1 MKIYI
6 DLFFLF
12 NVIMDFMIILG
23 TSIILKRNSN
33 LIRIIISSLI
43 GGVSSIL
50 LFDNIN
56 KILIEVISIIIMVL
70 ISFGYKGI
78 KYVLRNIFYMYLLST
93 LIGGIIYLFNVKVSN
108 NIVINYF
115 IIIVISSLVLILYIK
130 ENRKIKN
137 IYNNYYKVDIYFKDK
152 SKISVVG
159 FIDTGNNLYDPY
171 RKRPIIVL
179 DIKNDLDI
187 KNIHQYY
194 LKEKKIPEYKDKTK
208 ILNVCLII
216 SIVVLI
222 VWAIITIP
230 NITKT
235 ENLSEIENT
244 LVITTNKGNNIETQY
259 EMFDGFK
266 IKIPSE
272 FKIMSDEIV
281 NVKYPNGNAPSL
293 VYTNDKTTINVALVM
308 NDVTMKNSQIEEYVK
323 TMESTYK
330 NYSKDVKLNFWER
343 NNHKIGE
350 MKFTTQ
356 GSDTEIYN
364 HIIAFSVNDK
374 LRLVNFNCTKEQ
386 MSEWQE
392 VSKFIVDSI
401 MFE

>member
-1 MKIYI
+1 MKKNEFKKMMKKENKAFKNYYVYEMILI
-6 DLFFLF
+6 LLLAII
-12 NVIMDFMIILG
+12 VIPNIIL
-23 TSIILKRNSN
+23 TINNMIPFNITIINT
-33 LIRIIISSLI
+33 
-43 GGVSSIL
+43 L
-50 LFDNIN
+50 L
-56 KILIEVISIIIMVL
+56 
-70 ISFGYKGI
+70 
-78 KYVLRNIFYMYLLST
+78 
-93 LIGGIIYLFNVKVSN
+93 
-108 NIVINYF
+108 
-115 IIIVISSLVLILYIK
+115 IIIVAL
-130 ENRKIKN
+130 
-137 IYNNYYKVDIYFKDK
+137 
-152 SKISVVG
+152 
-159 FIDTGNNLYDPY
+159 
-171 RKRPIIVL
+171 PIIVL

-208 ILNVCLII
+208 TLNVCLLI
-216 SIVVLI
+216 SIVILI
-222 VWAIITIP
+222 ACAIITIP

-281 NVKYPNGNAPSL
+281 NAKYPNGNPPSL

-308 NDVTMKNSQIEEYVK
+308 NDVAIKNSQIEEYVK

-330 NYSKDVKLNFWER
+330 NLSKDVKLNFWER

-386 MSEWQE
+386 MSEWLE
-392 VSKFIVDSI
+392 VSKFIMDSI

>member
-1 MKIYI
+1 MKKNEFKKMMKKENKTFKNYYVYEMILI
-6 DLFFLF
+6 LLL
-12 NVIMDFMIILG
+12 VIIVIPNIIL
-23 TSIILKRNSN
+23 TINNMIPFNITIINT
-33 LIRIIISSLI
+33 
-43 GGVSSIL
+43 L
-50 LFDNIN
+50 L
-56 KILIEVISIIIMVL
+56 
-70 ISFGYKGI
+70 
-78 KYVLRNIFYMYLLST
+78 
-93 LIGGIIYLFNVKVSN
+93 
-108 NIVINYF
+108 
-115 IIIVISSLVLILYIK
+115 IIIVALP
-130 ENRKIKN
+130 
-137 IYNNYYKVDIYFKDK
+137 F
-152 SKISVVG
+152 
-159 FIDTGNNLYDPY
+159 
-171 RKRPIIVL
+171 IVL

-187 KNIHQYY
+187 KSMHQYY

-208 ILNVCLII
+208 NLNVCLII

-244 LVITTNKGNNIETQY
+244 LVITTNNGNNIETQY

-281 NVKYPNGNAPSL
+281 NVKYPNGNAPLL
-293 VYTNDKTTINVALVM
+293 VYTNDKATINVALVM
-308 NDVTMKNSQIEEYVK
+308 NDVTMKNNQIEEYVK
-323 TMESTYK
+323 AMESTYK
-330 NYSKDVKLNFWER
+330 NYSKDIKLNFWER

-350 MKFTTQ
+350 MEFTTE

-364 HIIAFSVNDK
+364 HIITFSVNDK

-386 MSEWQE
+386 MSEWQN
-392 VSKFIVDSI
+392 VSKFIMDSI

>member
-1 MKIYI
+1 MKKNEFKKMMKKENKAFKNYY
-6 DLFFLF
+6 
-12 NVIMDFMIILG
+12 VYEMIL
-23 TSIILKRNSN
+23 
-33 LIRIIISSLI
+33 
-43 GGVSSIL
+43 IL
-50 LFDNIN
+50 L
-56 KILIEVISIIIMVL
+56 LA
-70 ISFGYKGI
+70 
-78 KYVLRNIFYMYLLST
+78 
-93 LIGGIIYLFNVKVSN
+93 
-108 NIVINYF
+108 
-115 IIIVISSLVLILYIK
+115 IIVIPNIILTI
-130 ENRKIKN
+130 NNMIPFN
-137 IYNNYYKVDIYFKDK
+137 ITIIN
-152 SKISVVG
+152 
-159 FIDTGNNLYDPY
+159 TLL
-171 RKRPIIVL
+171 IIVVAL
-179 DIKNDLDI
+179 PIAVFDIKNDLDI
-187 KNIHQYY
+187 KSMHQYY
-194 LKEKKIPEYKDKTK
+194 LKEKKIPEYKVKTK

-216 SIVVLI
+216 SIAVLI
-222 VWAIITIP
+222 VWATITIP

-330 NYSKDVKLNFWER
+330 NYSKDVKLKFWER

-350 MKFTTQ
+350 MEFTTQ

-364 HIIAFSVNDK
+364 HIITFSVNDK

-392 VSKFIVDSI
+392 VGKFIMESI

>member
-1 MKIYI
+1 MKKNEFKKMMKKENKAFKNYYVYEMILI
-6 DLFFLF
+6 LLLAII
-12 NVIMDFMIILG
+12 VIPNIIL
-23 TSIILKRNSN
+23 TVNNMIPLNITIINT
-33 LIRIIISSLI
+33 
-43 GGVSSIL
+43 L
-50 LFDNIN
+50 L
-56 KILIEVISIIIMVL
+56 
-70 ISFGYKGI
+70 
-78 KYVLRNIFYMYLLST
+78 
-93 LIGGIIYLFNVKVSN
+93 
-108 NIVINYF
+108 
-115 IIIVISSLVLILYIK
+115 IIIVALPI
-130 ENRKIKN
+130 
-137 IYNNYYKVDIYFKDK
+137 
-152 SKISVVG
+152 VV
-159 FIDTGNNLYDPY
+159 F
-171 RKRPIIVL
+171 

-187 KNIHQYY
+187 KSMHQYY
-194 LKEKKIPEYKDKTK
+194 LKEMKIPEYKDKTK
-208 ILNVCLII
+208 ILNVYLMI

-235 ENLSEIENT
+235 ENLSEIETT

-259 EMFDGFK
+259 EMFYGFK

-293 VYTNDKTTINVALVM
+293 VYTNDKTTINVVLVM

-386 MSEWQE
+386 ISEWQE

>member
-1 MKIYI
+1 MKKNEFKKMMKKENKAFKNYYVYEMILI
-6 DLFFLF
+6 LLLAII
-12 NVIMDFMIILG
+12 VIPNIIL
-23 TSIILKRNSN
+23 TVNNMIPLNITIINT
-33 LIRIIISSLI
+33 
-43 GGVSSIL
+43 L
-50 LFDNIN
+50 L
-56 KILIEVISIIIMVL
+56 
-70 ISFGYKGI
+70 
-78 KYVLRNIFYMYLLST
+78 
-93 LIGGIIYLFNVKVSN
+93 
-108 NIVINYF
+108 
-115 IIIVISSLVLILYIK
+115 IIIVALPI
-130 ENRKIKN
+130 
-137 IYNNYYKVDIYFKDK
+137 
-152 SKISVVG
+152 VV
-159 FIDTGNNLYDPY
+159 F
-171 RKRPIIVL
+171 

-187 KNIHQYY
+187 KSMHQYY

-208 ILNVCLII
+208 NLNVCLII

-272 FKIMSDEIV
+272 FKIMSDEII
-281 NVKYPNGNAPSL
+281 NIKYPNGNAPSL
-293 VYTNDKTTINVALVM
+293 VYTNDKTTINVVLVM
-308 NDVTMKNSQIEEYVK
+308 NDVTMKNNQIEEYVK

-386 MSEWQE
+386 ISEWQE

>member
-1 MKIYI
+1 MEKNEFKKMMKKENKAFKNYYVYEMILI
-6 DLFFLF
+6 LLLAII
-12 NVIMDFMIILG
+12 VIPNIIL
-23 TSIILKRNSN
+23 TINNMIPFNITIINT
-33 LIRIIISSLI
+33 
-43 GGVSSIL
+43 L
-50 LFDNIN
+50 L
-56 KILIEVISIIIMVL
+56 
-70 ISFGYKGI
+70 
-78 KYVLRNIFYMYLLST
+78 
-93 LIGGIIYLFNVKVSN
+93 
-108 NIVINYF
+108 
-115 IIIVISSLVLILYIK
+115 IIIVALP
-130 ENRKIKN
+130 
-137 IYNNYYKVDIYFKDK
+137 F
-152 SKISVVG
+152 
-159 FIDTGNNLYDPY
+159 
-171 RKRPIIVL
+171 IVL

-187 KNIHQYY
+187 KNMHQYY
-194 LKEKKIPEYKDKTK
+194 LKEKKIPEYKVKTK
-208 ILNVCLII
+208 NLNVCLII
-216 SIVVLI
+216 SIAVLI
-222 VWAIITIP
+222 VWTIITIP

-244 LVITTNKGNNIETQY
+244 MVITTNKGNNIETQY
-259 EMFDGFK
+259 KMFDGFK

-308 NDVTMKNSQIEEYVK
+308 NDVTMKNSGIEEYVK

-343 NNHKIGE
+343 TNHKIGE
-350 MKFTTQ
+350 MEFTTE

-392 VSKFIVDSI
+392 VSKFIMDSI
-401 MFE
+401 IFE

>member
-1 MKIYI
+1 MKKSEFKKMMKKENKAFKNYYVYEMILI
-6 DLFFLF
+6 LLLAII
-12 NVIMDFMIILG
+12 VIPNIIL
-23 TSIILKRNSN
+23 TINNMIPFNITIINTFL
-33 LIRIIISSLI
+33 
-43 GGVSSIL
+43 
-50 LFDNIN
+50 
-56 KILIEVISIIIMVL
+56 
-70 ISFGYKGI
+70 
-78 KYVLRNIFYMYLLST
+78 
-93 LIGGIIYLFNVKVSN
+93 
-108 NIVINYF
+108 
-115 IIIVISSLVLILYIK
+115 IIIVVL
-130 ENRKIKN
+130 
-137 IYNNYYKVDIYFKDK
+137 
-152 SKISVVG
+152 
-159 FIDTGNNLYDPY
+159 
-171 RKRPIIVL
+171 PIIVL

-194 LKEKKIPEYKDKTK
+194 LKKKKIPEYKDKTK
-208 ILNVCLII
+208 ILNVCLLI
-216 SIVVLI
+216 SIIVLI

-308 NDVTMKNSQIEEYVK
+308 NNVAKKNSQIEEYVK

-330 NYSKDVKLNFWER
+330 NYSKDVKLNFWGR

-350 MKFTTQ
+350 MEFISE

-364 HIIAFSVNDK
+364 HIIVFSVNDK

-386 MSEWQE
+386 MSEWKE

>member
-1 MKIYI
+1 MKKNEFKKMMKKENKAFKNYYVYEMIFI
-6 DLFFLF
+6 LLSAII
-12 NVIMDFMIILG
+12 VIPNIIL
-23 TSIILKRNSN
+23 TINNMIPFNITIINT
-33 LIRIIISSLI
+33 
-43 GGVSSIL
+43 L
-50 LFDNIN
+50 L
-56 KILIEVISIIIMVL
+56 
-70 ISFGYKGI
+70 
-78 KYVLRNIFYMYLLST
+78 
-93 LIGGIIYLFNVKVSN
+93 
-108 NIVINYF
+108 
-115 IIIVISSLVLILYIK
+115 IIIVAL
-130 ENRKIKN
+130 
-137 IYNNYYKVDIYFKDK
+137 
-152 SKISVVG
+152 
-159 FIDTGNNLYDPY
+159 
-171 RKRPIIVL
+171 PIIVL

-187 KNIHQYY
+187 KSMHQYY
-194 LKEKKIPEYKDKTK
+194 LKEMKIPEYKDKTK
-208 ILNVCLII
+208 ILNVYLMI

-235 ENLSEIENT
+235 ENLSEIETT

-308 NDVTMKNSQIEEYVK
+308 NDVTMKNNQIEEYVK

-386 MSEWQE
+386 ISEWQE

>member
-1 MKIYI
+1 MKKSEFKKMMKKENKAFKNYYVYEMILI
-6 DLFFLF
+6 LLLAII
-12 NVIMDFMIILG
+12 VIPNIIL
-23 TSIILKRNSN
+23 TINNMIPFNITIINT
-33 LIRIIISSLI
+33 
-43 GGVSSIL
+43 L
-50 LFDNIN
+50 L
-56 KILIEVISIIIMVL
+56 
-70 ISFGYKGI
+70 
-78 KYVLRNIFYMYLLST
+78 
-93 LIGGIIYLFNVKVSN
+93 
-108 NIVINYF
+108 
-115 IIIVISSLVLILYIK
+115 IIIVAL
-130 ENRKIKN
+130 
-137 IYNNYYKVDIYFKDK
+137 
-152 SKISVVG
+152 
-159 FIDTGNNLYDPY
+159 
-171 RKRPIIVL
+171 PIILL

-187 KNIHQYY
+187 KNMHQYY

-208 ILNVCLII
+208 NLNVCLII
-216 SIVVLI
+216 SIAVLI
-222 VWAIITIP
+222 VWTIITIP

-244 LVITTNKGNNIETQY
+244 LVITTNNGNNIETQY

-281 NVKYPNGNAPSL
+281 NVKYSNGNAPSL

-308 NDVTMKNSQIEEYVK
+308 NDVAMKNSQIEEYVK

-350 MKFTTQ
+350 MEFTTK

-386 MSEWQE
+386 MNEWQE
-392 VSKFIVDSI
+392 VSKFIMDSI
-401 MFE
+401 IFE

>member
-1 MKIYI
+1 MIP
-6 DLFFLF
+6 F
-12 NVIMDFMIILG
+12 NI
-23 TSIILKRNSN
+23 T
-33 LIRIIISSLI
+33 IIST
-43 GGVSSIL
+43 L
-50 LFDNIN
+50 L
-56 KILIEVISIIIMVL
+56 
-70 ISFGYKGI
+70 
-78 KYVLRNIFYMYLLST
+78 
-93 LIGGIIYLFNVKVSN
+93 
-108 NIVINYF
+108 
-115 IIIVISSLVLILYIK
+115 IIIVAL
-130 ENRKIKN
+130 
-137 IYNNYYKVDIYFKDK
+137 
-152 SKISVVG
+152 
-159 FIDTGNNLYDPY
+159 
-171 RKRPIIVL
+171 PIIVL

-187 KNIHQYY
+187 KKIYQYY

-235 ENLSEIENT
+235 ENLSEIETT

-308 NDVTMKNSQIEEYVK
+308 NDVTMKNSGIEEYVK
-323 TMESTYK
+323 TKESTYK

-343 NNHKIGE
+343 TNHKIGE
-350 MKFTTQ
+350 MEFTTE

-392 VSKFIVDSI
+392 VSKFIMDSI

>member
-1 MKIYI
+1 MEKNEFKKMMKKENKAFKNYYVYEMILI
-6 DLFFLF
+6 LLLAII
-12 NVIMDFMIILG
+12 VIPNIIL
-23 TSIILKRNSN
+23 TINNMIPFNITIINT
-33 LIRIIISSLI
+33 
-43 GGVSSIL
+43 L
-50 LFDNIN
+50 L
-56 KILIEVISIIIMVL
+56 
-70 ISFGYKGI
+70 
-78 KYVLRNIFYMYLLST
+78 
-93 LIGGIIYLFNVKVSN
+93 
-108 NIVINYF
+108 
-115 IIIVISSLVLILYIK
+115 IIIVALP
-130 ENRKIKN
+130 
-137 IYNNYYKVDIYFKDK
+137 F
-152 SKISVVG
+152 
-159 FIDTGNNLYDPY
+159 
-171 RKRPIIVL
+171 IVL

-187 KNIHQYY
+187 KNMHQYY
-194 LKEKKIPEYKDKTK
+194 LKEKKIPEYKVKTK
-208 ILNVCLII
+208 NLNVCLII
-216 SIVVLI
+216 SIAVLI
-222 VWAIITIP
+222 VWTIITIP

-244 LVITTNKGNNIETQY
+244 MVITTNKGNNIETQY
-259 EMFDGFK
+259 KMFDGFK

-330 NYSKDVKLNFWER
+330 NYSRDVELNFWER

-364 HIIAFSVNDK
+364 HIITFSVNDK

-386 MSEWQE
+386 MSEWRE

>member
-1 MKIYI
+1 MILI
-6 DLFFLF
+6 LLL
-12 NVIMDFMIILG
+12 VIIVIPNIIL
-23 TSIILKRNSN
+23 TINNMIPFNITIINT
-33 LIRIIISSLI
+33 
-43 GGVSSIL
+43 L
-50 LFDNIN
+50 L
-56 KILIEVISIIIMVL
+56 IIIMAL
-70 ISFGYKGI
+70 
-78 KYVLRNIFYMYLLST
+78 
-93 LIGGIIYLFNVKVSN
+93 
-108 NIVINYF
+108 
-115 IIIVISSLVLILYIK
+115 
-130 ENRKIKN
+130 
-137 IYNNYYKVDIYFKDK
+137 
-152 SKISVVG
+152 
-159 FIDTGNNLYDPY
+159 
-171 RKRPIIVL
+171 PIAVF

-187 KNIHQYY
+187 KSMHQYY

-208 ILNVCLII
+208 NLNVCLII

-244 LVITTNKGNNIETQY
+244 MVITTNKGNNIETQY
-259 EMFDGFK
+259 KMFDGFK

-272 FKIMSDEIV
+272 FKIMSDEII
-281 NVKYPNGNAPSL
+281 NIKYPNGNAPSL
-293 VYTNDKTTINVALVM
+293 VYTNDKTTINVVLVM

-323 TMESTYK
+323 AMESTYK
-330 NYSKDVKLNFWER
+330 NYSKDIKLNFWER

-350 MKFTTQ
+350 MEFTTK

-386 MSEWQE
+386 MSEWQN
-392 VSKFIVDSI
+392 VSKFIMDSI

>member
-1 MKIYI
+1 MKKNEFKKMMKKEYKAFKNYYVYEMIFI
-6 DLFFLF
+6 LLSAII
-12 NVIMDFMIILG
+12 VIPNIIL
-23 TSIILKRNSN
+23 TINNMIPFNITIINT
-33 LIRIIISSLI
+33 
-43 GGVSSIL
+43 L
-50 LFDNIN
+50 L
-56 KILIEVISIIIMVL
+56 
-70 ISFGYKGI
+70 
-78 KYVLRNIFYMYLLST
+78 
-93 LIGGIIYLFNVKVSN
+93 
-108 NIVINYF
+108 
-115 IIIVISSLVLILYIK
+115 IIIVAL
-130 ENRKIKN
+130 
-137 IYNNYYKVDIYFKDK
+137 
-152 SKISVVG
+152 
-159 FIDTGNNLYDPY
+159 
-171 RKRPIIVL
+171 PIIVL

-187 KNIHQYY
+187 KSMHQYY
-194 LKEKKIPEYKDKTK
+194 LKEMKIPEYKDKTK
-208 ILNVCLII
+208 ILNVYLMI

-308 NDVTMKNSQIEEYVK
+308 NDVTMKNNQIEEYVK

-350 MKFTTQ
+350 MEFTTQ

-364 HIIAFSVNDK
+364 HIITFSVNDK

-386 MSEWQE
+386 ISEWQE

>member
-1 MKIYI
+1 MEEINYEKNEFKKKMKKENKPFKNYYVYEMILI
-6 DLFFLF
+6 LLLAII
-12 NVIMDFMIILG
+12 VIPNIIL
-23 TSIILKRNSN
+23 TINNMIPFNITIINT
-33 LIRIIISSLI
+33 
-43 GGVSSIL
+43 L
-50 LFDNIN
+50 L
-56 KILIEVISIIIMVL
+56 
-70 ISFGYKGI
+70 
-78 KYVLRNIFYMYLLST
+78 
-93 LIGGIIYLFNVKVSN
+93 
-108 NIVINYF
+108 
-115 IIIVISSLVLILYIK
+115 IIIVVL
-130 ENRKIKN
+130 
-137 IYNNYYKVDIYFKDK
+137 
-152 SKISVVG
+152 
-159 FIDTGNNLYDPY
+159 
-171 RKRPIIVL
+171 PIIVL

-216 SIVVLI
+216 CIVVII

-230 NITKT
+230 NITKA
-235 ENLSEIENT
+235 ENLSEIEST

-293 VYTNDKTTINVALVM
+293 VYTNDKTTINIALVM

-323 TMESTYK
+323 TMEVTYK
-330 NYSKDVKLNFWER
+330 SYSKDVKLNFWKR

-350 MKFTTQ
+350 MKFTIQ
-356 GSDTEIYN
+356 GLDTEIYN

-401 MFE
+401 IFE

>member
-1 MKIYI
+1 MKKNEFKKMMKKENKAFKNYYVYEMIFI
-6 DLFFLF
+6 LLLAII
-12 NVIMDFMIILG
+12 VIPNIIL
-23 TSIILKRNSN
+23 TINNMIPFNITIINTFL
-33 LIRIIISSLI
+33 
-43 GGVSSIL
+43 
-50 LFDNIN
+50 
-56 KILIEVISIIIMVL
+56 
-70 ISFGYKGI
+70 
-78 KYVLRNIFYMYLLST
+78 
-93 LIGGIIYLFNVKVSN
+93 
-108 NIVINYF
+108 
-115 IIIVISSLVLILYIK
+115 IIIVAL
-130 ENRKIKN
+130 
-137 IYNNYYKVDIYFKDK
+137 
-152 SKISVVG
+152 
-159 FIDTGNNLYDPY
+159 
-171 RKRPIIVL
+171 PIIVL

-187 KNIHQYY
+187 KNMHQYY

-208 ILNVCLII
+208 ILNVCLLI

-230 NITKT
+230 NITKI

-281 NVKYPNGNAPSL
+281 KVKYPNGNSPSL

-330 NYSKDVKLNFWER
+330 NYSKDVKLKFWER

-350 MKFTTQ
+350 MEFTTQ
-356 GSDTEIYN
+356 GLDTEIYN
-364 HIIAFSVNDK
+364 HIITFSVNDK

-386 MSEWQE
+386 MSEWQN

>member
-1 MKIYI
+1 MKKNEFKKMMKKENKAFKNYYVYEMIFI
-6 DLFFLF
+6 LLLAII
-12 NVIMDFMIILG
+12 VIPNIIL
-23 TSIILKRNSN
+23 TINNMIPFNITIINTFL
-33 LIRIIISSLI
+33 
-43 GGVSSIL
+43 
-50 LFDNIN
+50 
-56 KILIEVISIIIMVL
+56 
-70 ISFGYKGI
+70 
-78 KYVLRNIFYMYLLST
+78 
-93 LIGGIIYLFNVKVSN
+93 
-108 NIVINYF
+108 
-115 IIIVISSLVLILYIK
+115 IIIVA
-130 ENRKIKN
+130 
-137 IYNNYYKVDIYFKDK
+137 F
-152 SKISVVG
+152 
-159 FIDTGNNLYDPY
+159 
-171 RKRPIIVL
+171 PIIVL

-187 KNIHQYY
+187 KNMHQYY

-208 ILNVCLII
+208 ISNVCLLI
-216 SIVVLI
+216 SIAVLI

-281 NVKYPNGNAPSL
+281 KVKYPNGNSPSL

-330 NYSKDVKLNFWER
+330 NYSKDVKLKFWER

-350 MKFTTQ
+350 MEFTTQ
-356 GSDTEIYN
+356 GLDTEIYN
-364 HIIAFSVNDK
+364 HIITFSVNDK

-386 MSEWQE
+386 MSEWQN

>member
-1 MKIYI
+1 MEKNEFKKMMKKENKAFKNYYVYEMILI
-6 DLFFLF
+6 LLLAII
-12 NVIMDFMIILG
+12 VIPNIIL
-23 TSIILKRNSN
+23 TINNMIPFNITIINT
-33 LIRIIISSLI
+33 
-43 GGVSSIL
+43 L
-50 LFDNIN
+50 L
-56 KILIEVISIIIMVL
+56 
-70 ISFGYKGI
+70 
-78 KYVLRNIFYMYLLST
+78 
-93 LIGGIIYLFNVKVSN
+93 
-108 NIVINYF
+108 
-115 IIIVISSLVLILYIK
+115 IIIVALP
-130 ENRKIKN
+130 
-137 IYNNYYKVDIYFKDK
+137 F
-152 SKISVVG
+152 
-159 FIDTGNNLYDPY
+159 
-171 RKRPIIVL
+171 IVL

-187 KNIHQYY
+187 KNMHQYY
-194 LKEKKIPEYKDKTK
+194 LKEKKIPEYKVKTK
-208 ILNVCLII
+208 NLNVCLII
-216 SIVVLI
+216 SIAVLI
-222 VWAIITIP
+222 VWTIITIP

-308 NDVTMKNSQIEEYVK
+308 NDVTMKNSGIEEYVK

-343 NNHKIGE
+343 TNHKIGE
-350 MKFTTQ
+350 MEFTTE

-392 VSKFIVDSI
+392 VSKFIMDSI

>member
-1 MKIYI
+1 MKKNEFKKMMKKENKAFKNYYVYEMILI
-6 DLFFLF
+6 LLLAII
-12 NVIMDFMIILG
+12 VIPNIIL
-23 TSIILKRNSN
+23 TVNNMIPLNITIINT
-33 LIRIIISSLI
+33 
-43 GGVSSIL
+43 L
-50 LFDNIN
+50 L
-56 KILIEVISIIIMVL
+56 
-70 ISFGYKGI
+70 
-78 KYVLRNIFYMYLLST
+78 
-93 LIGGIIYLFNVKVSN
+93 
-108 NIVINYF
+108 
-115 IIIVISSLVLILYIK
+115 IIIVALPI
-130 ENRKIKN
+130 
-137 IYNNYYKVDIYFKDK
+137 
-152 SKISVVG
+152 VV
-159 FIDTGNNLYDPY
+159 F
-171 RKRPIIVL
+171 

-187 KNIHQYY
+187 KSMHQYY

-222 VWAIITIP
+222 VWAVITIP

-259 EMFDGFK
+259 EMFDVFK

-272 FKIMSDEIV
+272 FNIMSDEIV

-308 NDVTMKNSQIEEYVK
+308 NDVAMKNSQIEEYVK

-343 NNHKIGE
+343 SNHKIGE
-350 MKFTTQ
+350 MEFTTQ

-364 HIIAFSVNDK
+364 HIIVFSVNDK

>member
-1 MKIYI
+1 MKKNEFKKMMKKENKAFKNYY
-6 DLFFLF
+6 
-12 NVIMDFMIILG
+12 VYEMIL
-23 TSIILKRNSN
+23 
-33 LIRIIISSLI
+33 
-43 GGVSSIL
+43 IL
-50 LFDNIN
+50 L
-56 KILIEVISIIIMVL
+56 LA
-70 ISFGYKGI
+70 
-78 KYVLRNIFYMYLLST
+78 
-93 LIGGIIYLFNVKVSN
+93 
-108 NIVINYF
+108 
-115 IIIVISSLVLILYIK
+115 IIVIPNIILTI
-130 ENRKIKN
+130 NNMIPFN
-137 IYNNYYKVDIYFKDK
+137 ITIIN
-152 SKISVVG
+152 
-159 FIDTGNNLYDPY
+159 TLL
-171 RKRPIIVL
+171 IIVVAL
-179 DIKNDLDI
+179 PIAAFDIKNDLDI
-187 KNIHQYY
+187 KSMHQYY
-194 LKEKKIPEYKDKTK
+194 LKEKKIPEYKVKTK

-216 SIVVLI
+216 SIAVLI
-222 VWAIITIP
+222 VWATITIP

-308 NDVTMKNSQIEEYVK
+308 NDVAMKNSQIEEYVK

-330 NYSKDVKLNFWER
+330 NYSKDVKLKFWER

-350 MKFTTQ
+350 MEFTTQ

-364 HIIAFSVNDK
+364 HIITFSVNDK

-392 VSKFIVDSI
+392 VGKFIMESI

>member
-1 MKIYI
+1 MKKNEFKKMMKKENKAFKNYYVYEMILI
-6 DLFFLF
+6 LLLAII
-12 NVIMDFMIILG
+12 VIPNIIL
-23 TSIILKRNSN
+23 TVNNMIPLNITIINT
-33 LIRIIISSLI
+33 
-43 GGVSSIL
+43 L
-50 LFDNIN
+50 L
-56 KILIEVISIIIMVL
+56 
-70 ISFGYKGI
+70 
-78 KYVLRNIFYMYLLST
+78 
-93 LIGGIIYLFNVKVSN
+93 
-108 NIVINYF
+108 
-115 IIIVISSLVLILYIK
+115 IIIVALPI
-130 ENRKIKN
+130 
-137 IYNNYYKVDIYFKDK
+137 
-152 SKISVVG
+152 VV
-159 FIDTGNNLYDPY
+159 F
-171 RKRPIIVL
+171 

-187 KNIHQYY
+187 KSMHQYY

-208 ILNVCLII
+208 ILNVYLMI

-235 ENLSEIENT
+235 ENLSKIENT

-293 VYTNDKTTINVALVM
+293 VYTNDKTTINVVLVM

-386 MSEWQE
+386 ISEWQE

>member
-1 MKIYI
+1 
-6 DLFFLF
+6 
-12 NVIMDFMIILG
+12 MIL
-23 TSIILKRNSN
+23 
-33 LIRIIISSLI
+33 
-43 GGVSSIL
+43 IL
-50 LFDNIN
+50 L
-56 KILIEVISIIIMVL
+56 LA
-70 ISFGYKGI
+70 
-78 KYVLRNIFYMYLLST
+78 
-93 LIGGIIYLFNVKVSN
+93 
-108 NIVINYF
+108 
-115 IIIVISSLVLILYIK
+115 IIVIPNIILTINNMIPFNITIINTLLIIIIALPIAVFD
-130 ENRKIKN
+130 IKN
-137 IYNNYYKVDIYFKDK
+137 E
-152 SKISVVG
+152 
-159 FIDTGNNLYDPY
+159 
-171 RKRPIIVL
+171 L
-179 DIKNDLDI
+179 DIKSM
-187 KNIHQYY
+187 HQYY

-208 ILNVCLII
+208 ILNVCLLI
-216 SIVVLI
+216 SIAVLI

-281 NVKYPNGNAPSL
+281 KVKYPNGNSPSL

-308 NDVTMKNSQIEEYVK
+308 NDVAMKNSQIEEYVK

-350 MKFTTQ
+350 MEFTTE

-386 MSEWQE
+386 MSEWQN
-392 VSKFIVDSI
+392 VSKFIMDSI